1 MSTCYWNMFERKNR
15 IYHGIIASFVLDL
28 TWVDAK
34 RKSWKV
40 DLILL
45 LIDNFINW
53 ISIQYY
59 FHSKR
64 KNLPMTCR
72 RLSQMTLT
80 GITFLPNPAQQR
92 QTIMNRIRFFR
103 PFAFA
108 LINFQKT
115 KTKPQFRENWRK
127 AKPNLKCP
135 RLTKETKTKTR
146 QWQDKLPQ
154 AIPSIE
160 REKLRTVSLFLKKT
174 PNQSPLSNT

>member
-127 AKPNLKCP
+127 AKSNLKCWALSIDPLLQAYNSPDVSPP
-135 RLTKETKTKTR
+135 R
-146 QWQDKLPQ
+146 W
-154 AIPSIE
+154 SS
-160 REKLRTVSLFLKKT
+160 KLRWLLLDYFLIHT
-174 PNQSPLSNT
+174 WFLLE